1 MNVVYQNPVCHPP
14 RLLSAP
20 QIPAG
25 STRAKAGKEWGWEG
39 GGIRLAHRLPFCA
52 RARRRFE
59 LKQETAR
66 KNVQMLN
73 SLQDL

>member
-1 MNVVYQNPVCHPP
+1 MNVLQQNPACHPP

-20 QIPAG
+20 QIPISESKG
-25 STRAKAGKEWGWEG
+25 LRKERGWNR
-39 GGIRLAHRLPFCA
+39 GGIRLAHRLPFRA
-52 RARRRFE
+52 RAHRRFE